1 MSQLLYIMVDA
12 YIRGTVDEAC
22 EQMRHLA
29 IRLGIDV
36 RCKMNGYE
44 YCAHPDP
51 DAPIAKRKIQIRTK

>member
-1 MSQLLYIMVDA
+1 MVDA